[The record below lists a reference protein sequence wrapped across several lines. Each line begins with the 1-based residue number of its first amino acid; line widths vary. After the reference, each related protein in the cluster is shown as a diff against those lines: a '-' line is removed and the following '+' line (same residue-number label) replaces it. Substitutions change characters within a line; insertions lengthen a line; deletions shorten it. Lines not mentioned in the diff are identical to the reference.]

1 MRRQVTISG
10 IFRLWITAV
19 QVAIVETVFDQG
31 NDMQTVLTHETTIR
45 VGLFLGLL
53 GLMALWEIAAPQR
66 RLELPRVLRWSNN
79 LALVFVD
86 TAILRLVLPT
96 LAVGVAIIA
105 HDRGW
110 GLFNLL
116 GWPLWVKGL
125 LAILVLDLAIYGQH
139 IVFHKVPVLWRMHRM
154 HHSDPDFDVTT
165 GVRFHPLEILLSML
179 IKMALV
185 AALGADPAA
194 VILFELILSAGAL
207 FSHANIRLP
216 QRLDRALRLVV
227 VTPDM
232 HRIHHSEVRRETDS
246 NYGFSVTWWDRLF
259 GTYRVAA
266 KAGQQG
272 IRFGIGAFGS
282 RREQWL
288 DQLFVQPLRDPDDD
302 SKAPRP

>member
-1 MRRQVTISG
+1 
-10 IFRLWITAV
+10 
-19 QVAIVETVFDQG
+19 
-31 NDMQTVLTHETTIR
+31 MQTLLTHEAAIR
-45 VGLFLGLL
+45 AGLFLGLL

-66 RLELPRVLRWSNN
+66 RLDLPRVLRWSNN

-96 LAVGVAIIA
+96 LAVGVAIVA

-110 GLFNLL
+110 GLLNMV
-116 GWPLWVKGL
+116 GWSLWVKGL

-139 IVFHKVPVLWRMHRM
+139 IVFHKVPVLWRLHRM
-154 HHSDPDFDVTT
+154 HHSDPDFDATT

-185 AALGADPAA
+185 AVLGADPAA

-216 QRLDRALRLVV
+216 RRVDRALRLVV

-232 HRIHHSEVRRETDS
+232 HRIHHSEVRHETDS

-288 DQLFVQPLRDPDDD
+288 DRLFAQPLLDPDDD
-302 SKAPRP
+302 SKAPRA